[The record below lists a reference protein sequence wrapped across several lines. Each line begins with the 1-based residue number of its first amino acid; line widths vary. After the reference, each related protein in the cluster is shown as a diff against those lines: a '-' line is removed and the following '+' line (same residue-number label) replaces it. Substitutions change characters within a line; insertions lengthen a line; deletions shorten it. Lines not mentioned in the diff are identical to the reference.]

1 MFAQQVSLNQT
12 LHSHLTQG
20 IQTQGDQAAALQ
32 QLAFSSHQREYDR
45 LFNAIP
51 IYDGEDPSKCEVW
64 IEKLETACRTGKRD
78 IRDVAIT
85 CAEGPVLEVI
95 NSIKADEEWPVLRDE
110 IRRCFSENKTP
121 VHAAALLDEFPTQT
135 ANQNLRSFLYKYIKL
150 HKMATGIQAREDFD
164 LRQKLHFLK
173 RLRNTRIANKIGR
186 SPEFK
191 DYNNFS
197 LAMCFGRALEM
208 EGEFQVGEKC
218 IATEEPEVMAIEMAK
233 MTDAEICQVTQ
244 GGIIPPQG
252 NAKPANKWSPNPCF
266 RCGLPGHKAVDC
278 PTKDKDKPPEIGGKI
293 HHFLEANT
301 PIDRDLWADFFNKCV
316 KAQAVKKFRRYCKKF
331 QEAVTTAQGTTAPVG
346 MVATSPGTMAPVT
359 RTTKKVMFA
368 QPLVE
373 TKNKNKGD
381 PKGKA
386 EVGPSK
392 INQPTPKRKPTSKV
406 KKEVNAIDGGAN
418 VDLEGLTPDE
428 QDILDSLTSAGDSET
443 DTVDDTTE
451 GTSEESD
458 SEETE

>member
-1 MFAQQVSLNQT
+1 M
-12 LHSHLTQG
+12 
-20 IQTQGDQAAALQ
+20 
-32 QLAFSSHQREYDR
+32 
-45 LFNAIP
+45 
-51 IYDGEDPSKCEVW
+51 
-64 IEKLETACRTGKRD
+64 
-78 IRDVAIT
+78 
-85 CAEGPVLEVI
+85 
-95 NSIKADEEWPVLRDE
+95 
-110 IRRCFSENKTP
+110 CFS
-121 VHAAALLDEFPTQT
+121 
-135 ANQNLRSFLYKYIKL
+135 
-150 HKMATGIQAREDFD
+150 
-164 LRQKLHFLK
+164 
-173 RLRNTRIANKIGR
+173 
-186 SPEFK
+186 
-191 DYNNFS
+191 
-197 LAMCFGRALEM
+197 RALEM

-252 NAKPANKWSPNPCF
+252 NAKPANKWNPNPCF
-266 RCGLPGHKAVDC
+266 RCGLPGHKAVDS

-301 PIDRDLWADFFNKCV
+301 PVDRDLWADFFNKCV
-316 KAQAVKKFRRYCKKF
+316 KAQAVKKFKRYRKKF

-346 MVATSPGTMAPVT
+346 TVVASPGTMAPVT
-359 RTTKKVMFA
+359 RAMMKKVTFA

-373 TKNKNKGD
+373 PKTKNKGD
-381 PKGKA
+381 PKGKT

-406 KKEVNAIDGGAN
+406 KKEVNAIEGGAN
-418 VDLEGLTPDE
+418 VDLGGLTPDE